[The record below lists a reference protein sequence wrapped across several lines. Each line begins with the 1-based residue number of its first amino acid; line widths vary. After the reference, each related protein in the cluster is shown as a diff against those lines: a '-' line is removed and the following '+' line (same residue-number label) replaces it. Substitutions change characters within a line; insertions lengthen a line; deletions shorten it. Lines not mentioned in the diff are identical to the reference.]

1 MSRLGSAFD
10 RQRKRF
16 ARAWLRLTGD
26 WKPLVEQPV
35 SSADLALTMD
45 QASLPYFGFYF
56 MLALATVIATF
67 GLLAN
72 SAATIIGAMI
82 IAPLMYPIMS
92 LSFGMVLAQRQ
103 LIVRSLIT
111 LLTGVV
117 LVVGIAFG
125 STELLGLR
133 VAGSEILNRTR
144 PSLLDLGVAFAAGG
158 AGAFAYTRR
167 SVFSAVAG
175 VAIAVALVPPLAVVG
190 IGLALGLDGSADMTL
205 AFSKLGQYS
214 GVADVAGGA
223 LTLFLT
229 NLSGIVVV
237 AAVAFLF
244 QGYGQWKRATL
255 GIVLAV
261 AASLLLTVPLGVSLR
276 LMYVKSA
283 LLSTITKLVAE
294 RPDLYPGTSR
304 LESID
309 VRYKNG
315 LLLVDVDIVTPE
327 DELRGI
333 EFRIEALQQYL
344 TEEVGEPVYLRMEV
358 IPVKILEY
366 EIPRRPALGK
376 EPAPGKESA
385 PVHGAGENG
394 EPK

>member
-1 MSRLGSAFD
+1 
-10 RQRKRF
+10 
-16 ARAWLRLTGD
+16 
-26 WKPLVEQPV
+26 
-35 SSADLALTMD
+35 MD

-190 IGLALGLDGSADMTL
+190 IGLALGLEGTADMTL
-205 AFSKLGQYS
+205 AFSKIGQYS
-214 GVADVAGGA
+214 GVADVASGA

-229 NLSGIVVV
+229 NLSGIVAV
-237 AAVAFLF
+237 AAMVFLF
-244 QGYGQWKRATL
+244 QGYGQWKRAML
-255 GIVLAV
+255 GIVIAV
-261 AASLLLTVPLGVSLR
+261 AASLLLAVPLEVSLR

-283 LLSTITKLVAE
+283 LLSTIAKLVAE

-304 LESID
+304 IESID

-315 LLLVDVDIVTPE
+315 LLLVDFDIVTPE
-327 DELRGI
+327 DELRDI

-344 TEEVGEPVYLRMEV
+344 TEEVGEPVYLRLEV

-366 EIPRRPALGK
+366 EIPRRPAPGGK
-376 EPAPGKESA
+376 EPAPGKESTPA
-385 PVHGAGENG
+385 HGAGENG

>member
-10 RQRKRF
+10 RQRKWF
-16 ARAWLRLTGD
+16 TRAWLRLTGE

-72 SAATIIGAMI
+72 SVATIIGAMI

-103 LIVRSLIT
+103 LIVRSIFT

-117 LVVGIAFG
+117 LVVGIALG

-133 VAGSEILNRTR
+133 VAGSEILTRTR
-144 PSLLDLGVAFAAGG
+144 PTLLDLGVAFAAGG

-190 IGLALGLDGSADMTL
+190 IGLALGREASVDMTL

-223 LTLFLT
+223 LMLFLT
-229 NLSGIVVV
+229 NLSGIV
-237 AAVAFLF
+237 AVSAMVFLI
-244 QGYGQWKRATL
+244 QGYGQWNRASL
-255 GIVLAV
+255 GIVFALAV
-261 AASLLLTVPLGVSLR
+261 AALLTIPLGVSLR
-276 LMYVKSA
+276 EMYVKSA
-283 LLSTITKLVAE
+283 LLSTIAELVANH
-294 RPDLYPGTSR
+294 PDLYPGTSR

-309 VRYKNG
+309 VHYKNG
-315 LLLVDVDIVTPE
+315 LLLVDVGVVTPE
-327 DELRGI
+327 DELRRS

-366 EIPRRPALGK
+366 EFPRRPALGND
-376 EPAPGKESA
+376 SA
-385 PVHGAGENG
+385 PAHGAGGNG